1 MTEMNL
7 KSFSEKGMAMRS
19 CADLLLAISPGE
31 LAAFNN
37 GESAHAFPGL
47 LTFASAPDQHIP
59 ADQLASAQ
67 VAVVEVDPGNPGS
80 LDRLRAI
87 GRDFPGLPRVAAIG
101 EATVALVQ
109 ALVREGVSDV
119 IVLPVQTDELLD
131 VALRALAQSRNR
143 NEVPQRL
150 APQLAVV
157 RSIGGCGATS
167 VATHIAAHLAAMS
180 PQAAPVAL
188 VDLDLQAG
196 SIAEFLRAEGSGT
209 VADLLEAGNRLDE
222 ELLRAVARKADDHL
236 AVFAS
241 PDEIQPLE
249 AVDTD
254 RLLQLLTLIRQNYS
268 AVVVDVPT
276 DWTNWAVS
284 VLSASDLIL
293 MVVELNVKS
302 LRQAKRRLDLL
313 AQIGV
318 DRSRVV
324 IAVNR
329 AERRMFKAIDTSDV
343 SETLHREVIGTLS
356 LDAQDLTSAQAQGI
370 LAHRLSRK
378 NKFAADAAALAEAVA
393 ARLGLE
399 QR

>member
-1 MTEMNL
+1 MSEMNI
-7 KSFSEKGMAMRS
+7 KGFPRVDMAMRS
-19 CADLLLAISPGE
+19 CSDLLLAASPAQ
-31 LAAFNN
+31 LAAINAAD
-37 GESAHAFPGL
+37 SVPAFPGL
-47 LTFASAPDQHIP
+47 LTFAGAPDEAIP
-59 ADQLASAQ
+59 GALLEAAR
-67 VAVVEVDPGNPGS
+67 VIVIEVDPGNPAS

-87 GRDFPGLPRVAAIG
+87 GRDHPDLPRIAAIAD
-101 EATVALVQ
+101 ATVALVQ
-109 ALVREGVSDV
+109 TLVREGVSDV
-119 IVLPVQTDELLD
+119 IVLPLQIEELLD
-131 VALRALAQSRNR
+131 VTLRALAHSRAR
-143 NEVPQRL
+143 SVAVRL

-167 VATHIAAHLAAMS
+167 IATHVAAHLAAIR
-180 PQAAPVAL
+180 PHAAPVAL

-196 SIAEFLRAEGSGT
+196 SIAEFLGASGT
-209 VADLLEAGNRLDE
+209 GTLSDLLAAGSRLDE

-241 PDEIQPLE
+241 PDDIQPLE

-284 VLSASDLIL
+284 VLSSSDLIL

-318 DRSRVV
+318 ERERVV
-324 IAVNR
+324 LAVNR

-343 SETLHREVIGTLS
+343 AETLHREVLGTVS
-356 LDAQDLTSAQAQGI
+356 LEGQDLASAQTQGV
-370 LAHRLSRK
+370 LAHKLSRK
-378 NKFAADAAALAEAVA
+378 SKFSADVAALAQVVA
-393 ARLGLE
+393 ERLGYE
-399 QR
+399 PR

>member
-1 MTEMNL
+1 MTDMNL
-7 KSFSEKGMAMRS
+7 KGFAKADAGMRS
-19 CADLLLAISPGE
+19 CADLLLVASSAQ
-31 LAAFNN
+31 LAAVE
-37 GESAHAFPGL
+37 GGAGAQAFPGL
-47 LTFASAPDQHIP
+47 LTYASSADEPVP
-59 ADQLASAQ
+59 ADLLAAAR
-67 VAVVEVDPGNPGS
+67 VVVVEVDPGSPAS

-87 GRDFPGLPRVAAIG
+87 GRDYPDLPRIAAIA
-101 EATVALVQ
+101 ETTIALVQ
-109 ALVREGVSDV
+109 TLVREGVSDV
-119 IVLPVQTDELLD
+119 IVLPLQIEELLD
-131 VALRALAQSRNR
+131 VTLRALAHSRAR
-143 NEVPQRL
+143 SGAVRL

-167 VATHIAAHLAAMS
+167 IATHVAAHLAAIR
-180 PQAAPVAL
+180 PHAAPVAL

-196 SIAEFLRAEGSGT
+196 SIAEFLGTSGT
-209 VADLLEAGNRLDE
+209 GTLSDLLAAGSRLDE

-236 AVFAS
+236 VVFAS
-241 PDEIQPLE
+241 PDDIQPLE

-318 DRSRVV
+318 ERDRVV
-324 IAVNR
+324 LVINR

-343 SETLHREVIGTLS
+343 SETLHREVIGTVS
-356 LDAQDLTSAQAQGI
+356 LEGQDLASAQAQGV

-378 NKFAADAAALAEAVA
+378 SKFSADVAAIAEAVA
-393 ARLGLE
+393 KRIGYEAR
-399 QR
+399 

>member
-1 MTEMNL
+1 MTDMNL
-7 KSFSEKGMAMRS
+7 KGFAKADGGMRS
-19 CADLLLAISPGE
+19 CADLLLVASSAQ
-31 LAAFNN
+31 LAAVE
-37 GESAHAFPGL
+37 GGAGAQAFPGL
-47 LTFASAPDQHIP
+47 LTYASSADEPVP
-59 ADQLASAQ
+59 ADLLAAAR
-67 VAVVEVDPGNPGS
+67 VVVVEVDPGNPGS

-87 GRDFPGLPRVAAIG
+87 GRDYPDLPRIAAIA
-101 EATVALVQ
+101 ETTIALVQ
-109 ALVREGVSDV
+109 TLVREGVSDV
-119 IVLPVQTDELLD
+119 IVLPLQIEELLD
-131 VALRALAQSRNR
+131 VTLRALAHSRAR
-143 NEVPQRL
+143 SGAVRL

-167 VATHIAAHLAAMS
+167 IATHVAAHLATIR
-180 PQAAPVAL
+180 PHAAPVAL

-196 SIAEFLRAEGSGT
+196 SIAEFLGASGT
-209 VADLLEAGNRLDE
+209 GTLSDLLAAGSRLDE

-318 DRSRVV
+318 ERDRVV
-324 IAVNR
+324 LVINR

-343 SETLHREVIGTLS
+343 SETLHREVIGTVS
-356 LDAQDLTSAQAQGI
+356 LEGQDLASAQAQGV

-378 NKFAADAAALAEAVA
+378 SKFSADVAAIAEAVA
-393 ARLGLE
+393 KRIGYEAR
-399 QR
+399 

>member
-1 MTEMNL
+1 MSEMNI
-7 KSFSEKGMAMRS
+7 KGFPRADMAIRS
-19 CADLLLAISPGE
+19 CADLLLAASPAQIAAISG
-31 LAAFNN
+31 AD
-37 GESAHAFPGL
+37 SAPAFPGL
-47 LTFASAPDQHIP
+47 LTYASSADEPVP
-59 ADQLASAQ
+59 ADLLAAAR
-67 VAVVEVDPGNPGS
+67 VVVVEVDPGNPGS

-87 GRDFPGLPRVAAIG
+87 GRDYPDLPRIAAIA
-101 EATVALVQ
+101 ETTIALVQ
-109 ALVREGVSDV
+109 TLVREGVSDV
-119 IVLPVQTDELLD
+119 IVLPLQIEELLD
-131 VALRALAQSRNR
+131 VTLRALAHSRAR
-143 NEVPQRL
+143 SVAVRL

-167 VATHIAAHLAAMS
+167 IATHVAAHLATIR
-180 PQAAPVAL
+180 PHAAPVAL

-196 SIAEFLRAEGSGT
+196 SIAEFLGASGT
-209 VADLLEAGNRLDE
+209 GTLSDLLAAGSRLDE

-241 PDEIQPLE
+241 PDDIQPLE

-318 DRSRVV
+318 ERDRVV
-324 IAVNR
+324 LVINR

-343 SETLHREVIGTLS
+343 SETLHREVIGTVS
-356 LDAQDLTSAQAQGI
+356 LEGQDLASAQAQGV

-378 NKFAADAAALAEAVA
+378 SKFSADVAAIAEAVA
-393 ARLGLE
+393 KRIGYEAR
-399 QR
+399 

>member
-1 MTEMNL
+1 MSEMNI
-7 KSFSEKGMAMRS
+7 KGFPRADMAIRS
-19 CADLLLAISPGE
+19 CADLLLAASPAQIAAISG
-31 LAAFNN
+31 AD
-37 GESAHAFPGL
+37 SAPAFPGL
-47 LTFASAPDQHIP
+47 LTYASSADEPVP
-59 ADQLASAQ
+59 ADLLAAAR
-67 VAVVEVDPGNPGS
+67 VVVVEVDPGNPGS

-87 GRDFPGLPRVAAIG
+87 GRDYPDLPRIAAIA
-101 EATVALVQ
+101 ETTIALVQ
-109 ALVREGVSDV
+109 TLVREGVSDV
-119 IVLPVQTDELLD
+119 IVLPLQIEELLD
-131 VALRALAQSRNR
+131 VTLRALAHSRAR
-143 NEVPQRL
+143 SGAVRL

-167 VATHIAAHLAAMS
+167 IATHVAAHLATIR
-180 PQAAPVAL
+180 PHAAPVAL

-196 SIAEFLRAEGSGT
+196 SIAEFLGASGT
-209 VADLLEAGNRLDE
+209 GTLSDLLAAGSRLDE

-241 PDEIQPLE
+241 PDDIQPLE

-318 DRSRVV
+318 ERDRVV
-324 IAVNR
+324 LVINR

-343 SETLHREVIGTLS
+343 SETLHREVIGTVS
-356 LDAQDLTSAQAQGI
+356 LEGQDLASAQAQGV

-378 NKFAADAAALAEAVA
+378 SKFSADVAAIAEAVA
-393 ARLGLE
+393 KRIGYEAR
-399 QR
+399 

>member
-1 MTEMNL
+1 MSEMNI
-7 KSFSEKGMAMRS
+7 KGFPRADMAMRS
-19 CADLLLAISPGE
+19 CADLLLAASPAQ
-31 LAAFNN
+31 LAAINAAD
-37 GESAHAFPGL
+37 SVPAFPGL
-47 LTFASAPDQHIP
+47 LTFAGAPDEAIP
-59 ADQLASAQ
+59 ADLLAAAR
-67 VAVVEVDPGNPGS
+67 VVVVEVDPGNPGS

-87 GRDFPGLPRVAAIG
+87 GRDYPDLPRIAAIA
-101 EATVALVQ
+101 ETTIALVQ
-109 ALVREGVSDV
+109 TLVREGVSDV
-119 IVLPVQTDELLD
+119 IVLPLQIEELLD
-131 VALRALAQSRNR
+131 VTLRALAHSRAR
-143 NEVPQRL
+143 SVAVRL

-167 VATHIAAHLAAMS
+167 IATHVAAHLATIR
-180 PQAAPVAL
+180 PHAAPVAL

-196 SIAEFLRAEGSGT
+196 SIAEFLGASGT
-209 VADLLEAGNRLDE
+209 GTLSDLLAAGSRLDE

-241 PDEIQPLE
+241 PDDIQPLE

-318 DRSRVV
+318 ERDRVV
-324 IAVNR
+324 LVINR

-343 SETLHREVIGTLS
+343 SETLHREVIGTVS
-356 LDAQDLTSAQAQGI
+356 LEGQDLASAQAQGV

-378 NKFAADAAALAEAVA
+378 SKFSADVAAIAEAVA
-393 ARLGLE
+393 KRIGYEAR
-399 QR
+399 

>member
-1 MTEMNL
+1 MTDMNL
-7 KSFSEKGMAMRS
+7 KGFAKADRGMRS
-19 CADLLLAISPGE
+19 CADLLLVASSAQ
-31 LAAFNN
+31 LAAVE
-37 GESAHAFPGL
+37 GGAGAQAFPGL
-47 LTFASAPDQHIP
+47 LTYASSADEPVP
-59 ADQLASAQ
+59 ADLLAAAR
-67 VAVVEVDPGNPGS
+67 VVVVEVDPGNPGS

-87 GRDFPGLPRVAAIG
+87 GRDYPDLPRIAAIA
-101 EATVALVQ
+101 ETTIALVQ
-109 ALVREGVSDV
+109 TLVREGVSDV
-119 IVLPVQTDELLD
+119 IVLPLQIEELLD
-131 VALRALAQSRNR
+131 VTLRALAHSRAR
-143 NEVPQRL
+143 SGAVRL
-150 APQLAVV
+150 PPQLAVV

-167 VATHIAAHLAAMS
+167 IATHVAAHLAAIR
-180 PQAAPVAL
+180 PHAAPVAL

-196 SIAEFLRAEGSGT
+196 SIAEFLGASGT
-209 VADLLEAGNRLDE
+209 GTLSDLLAAGSRLDE

-254 RLLQLLTLIRQNYS
+254 RLLQLLSLIRQNYS

-318 DRSRVV
+318 ERDRVV
-324 IAVNR
+324 LVINR

-343 SETLHREVIGTLS
+343 SETLHREVIGTVS
-356 LDAQDLTSAQAQGI
+356 LEGQDLAAAQGQGV

-378 NKFAADAAALAEAVA
+378 SKFSADVAAIAEAVA
-393 ARLGLE
+393 KRIGYEAR
-399 QR
+399 